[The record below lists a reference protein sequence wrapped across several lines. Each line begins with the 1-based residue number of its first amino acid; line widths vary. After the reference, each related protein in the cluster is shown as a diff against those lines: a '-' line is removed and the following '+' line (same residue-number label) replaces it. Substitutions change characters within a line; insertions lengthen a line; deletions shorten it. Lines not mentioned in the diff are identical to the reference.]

1 MKPKGFSL
9 IEVLV
14 ALAIL
19 ALTLI
24 TAAQT
29 GGSWIRNADRQLQT
43 QLAQICAENAQI
55 ALRLSAQMP
64 SIGERIQ
71 DCVQGNRTFRVT
83 IITRPTPNPSFR
95 RIQTQVSEGD
105 TPILSFNSVLGA
117 Y

>member
-1 MKPKGFSL
+1 
-9 IEVLV
+9 
-14 ALAIL
+14 
-19 ALTLI
+19 
-24 TAAQT
+24 
-29 GGSWIRNADRQLQT
+29 
-43 QLAQICAENAQI
+43 
-55 ALRLSAQMP
+55 MP